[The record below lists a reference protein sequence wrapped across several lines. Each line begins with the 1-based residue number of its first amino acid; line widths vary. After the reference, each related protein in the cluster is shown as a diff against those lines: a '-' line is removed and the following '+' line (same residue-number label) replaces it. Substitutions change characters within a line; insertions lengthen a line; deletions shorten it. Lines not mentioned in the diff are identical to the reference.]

1 MGLTSLQVCM
11 DSSDW
16 LQQGTI
22 SEENRGL
29 DSSPITPPSDQ
40 EDILACSRP
49 PMERRLIRPQ
59 HEQALQCPRCE
70 STHTK
75 FCYYNNYSL
84 SQPRYFC
91 KTCRRYWTKGGT
103 LRNIPVGGGCR
114 KNKKVSSNVKKPSS
128 NTDLQSSVP
137 MSDLHLNGGQ
147 QNYGGLNYNANQ
159 MNSSTELQLA
169 FPHDQIHF
177 SSLIPNGLF
186 ANNFN
191 VINPSFWIE
200 NPAQIDFMENK
211 YESLLGRDDFM
222 GGVNGNFHGICS
234 SFEAIPSVDHHH
246 HHNGIHNPAN
256 GTILESYH
264 HQNLE
269 VDMKPNTSS
278 KNALSLEWHDNHHQQ
293 AAACNSD
300 AGIGYLGGI
309 GSWTGLMNAY
319 GSSNPLV

>member
-16 LQQGTI
+16 LQQGAI
-22 SEENRGL
+22 SEENPGL
-29 DSSPITPPSDQ
+29 DSSPITPPSDH
-40 EDILACSRP
+40 EDIVACSRP
-49 PMERRLIRPQ
+49 LMERRLIRPQ
-59 HEQALQCPRCE
+59 HEQALKCPRCE

-114 KNKKVSSNVKKPSS
+114 KNKKVSSNPKKPSP
-128 NTDLQSSVP
+128 NADLQSS
-137 MSDLHLNGGQ
+137 DLHVNGQ
-147 QNYGGLNYNANQ
+147 QNYSGLSYNVSGQ

-177 SSLIPNGLF
+177 PSLLPNGLYGS
-186 ANNFN
+186 NFN
-191 VINPSFWIE
+191 IANPSFWIE

-211 YESLLGRDDFM
+211 YESLLGRDDLM
-222 GGVNGNFHGICS
+222 GGANGNFHGIFS
-234 SFEAIPSVDHHH
+234 PFEAIPSVDHHQH
-246 HHNGIHNPAN
+246 QSGISNPGN

-278 KNALSLEWHDNHHQQ
+278 KNVFALEWHDNHHHQQ

-309 GSWTGLMNAY
+309 GSSWTGLMNAY

>member
-22 SEENRGL
+22 SEENINP
-29 DSSPITPPSDQ
+29 SPMTPASDDQ
-40 EDILACSRP
+40 EDDILECSRP
-49 PMERRLIRPQ
+49 LMDQRRLIRPQ
-59 HEQALQCPRCE
+59 HVDQALKCPRCE

-114 KNKKVSSNVKKPSS
+114 KNKKLVSSKKPSNS
-128 NTDLQSSVP
+128 NYSPAAVVTIPADHIHQTNYSS
-137 MSDLHLNGGQ
+137 
-147 QNYGGLNYNANQ
+147 GLNNYNV
-159 MNSSTELQLA
+159 NSSTELQLA
-169 FPHDQIHF
+169 FPQDQIQF
-177 SSLIPNGLF
+177 SSLLPNGLF
-186 ANNFN
+186 GTNFMSVSN
-191 VINPSFWIE
+191 HPGNFWME
-200 NPAQIDFMENK
+200 NSAQIDFMENK
-211 YESLLGRDDFM
+211 YETLFGSTRDHDLI
-222 GGVNGNFHGICS
+222 NSNFHGI
-234 SFEAIPSVDHHH
+234 EANIPSAL
-246 HHNGIHNPAN
+246 NN

-264 HQNLE
+264 HQNHVLE
-269 VDMKPNTSS
+269 VDMKPNYTSS
-278 KNALSLEWHDNHHQQ
+278 KNVVSLEWNHHDHNNIHHHQQ

-309 GSWTGLMNAY
+309 GSWTGFMNAY
-319 GSSNPLV
+319 GSSNTLV